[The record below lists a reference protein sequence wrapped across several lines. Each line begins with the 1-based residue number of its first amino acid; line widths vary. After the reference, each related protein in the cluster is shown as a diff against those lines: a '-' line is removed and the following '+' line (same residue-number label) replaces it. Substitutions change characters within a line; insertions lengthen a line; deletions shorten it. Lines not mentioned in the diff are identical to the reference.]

1 MIERF
6 GSLFLREIWDFWSV
20 AVFSRVSSS
29 MQLVD
34 FVLVKVCFFTNC
46 DVMLGLV
53 CYLIPNLCR
62 PV

>member
-1 MIERF
+1 VIEVWKFVSSRILVG
-6 GSLFLREIWDFWSV
+6 GSF
-20 AVFSRVSSS
+20 FSRVSSS

-34 FVLVKVCFFTNC
+34 FVLVKVCFFSNC